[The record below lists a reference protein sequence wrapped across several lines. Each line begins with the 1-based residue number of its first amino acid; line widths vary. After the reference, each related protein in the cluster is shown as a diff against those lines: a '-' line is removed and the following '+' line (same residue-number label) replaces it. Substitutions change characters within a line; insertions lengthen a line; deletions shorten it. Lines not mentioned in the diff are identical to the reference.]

1 MSRHDES
8 SFREQIQ
15 RLTWPFWAANLMEM
29 IERLAYYGVRVV
41 IPIYIAQAD
50 EIGGL
55 HFTQSEKGFIFMWW
69 ALMQSA
75 LPVFT
80 GGFADRYGY
89 KRQIVVAILLKGLG
103 YLTMA
108 TQSEFWPFF
117 SGCLLLAAG
126 TAVFKPPVQGT
137 FVKTLTTETSGVGW
151 GIFYMVVNIG
161 GFLGPP
167 LAHFLYGYSW
177 PMVFYGCAVLV
188 SSNLLL
194 LLSYPRVDSGADRT
208 TGAWH
213 VVATTARHLLNGRLL
228 AFLLI
233 TSIFWAVLM
242 QLWDML
248 PNFIVDWVDSSSLA
262 GHLPVFMLSRDLSRG
277 PQIAQEWVI
286 NFNPFLIIL
295 IVAPLSW
302 FVNKKMRRLSS
313 MFYGFVIAGLGVY
326 AAGSSMSIYICLA
339 GIACFSV
346 GEMLC
351 SPKMNEYLGVI
362 APADKK
368 ALYMGYANFPIA
380 LGWGYGSFIGG
391 QIYERAGE
399 KAGLAL
405 RYMTEV
411 LKVKELPARTQA
423 FTKLTEM
430 LGQTPAQ
437 VTQLLWDKYDPS
449 RVWTPFAIAALLAA
463 LALFAFNRFAR
474 KWRDVNA

>member
-1 MSRHDES
+1 MSKPDES
-8 SFREQIQ
+8 SFWEQT
-15 RLTWPFWAANLMEM
+15 RGLTWPFWAANLMEM

-55 HFTQSEKGFIFMWW
+55 HFTQSEKGFIFLWW
-69 ALMQSA
+69 ALVQSA

-89 KRQIVVAILLKGLG
+89 KRQIVIAIVLKGLG
-103 YLTMA
+103 YCMMA
-108 TQSEFWPFF
+108 TQRAFWPFF
-117 SGCLLLAAG
+117 TGCLLLAAG
-126 TAVFKPPVQGT
+126 TAIFKPPIQGT
-137 FVKTLTTETSGVGW
+137 FVKTLTEKTSGVGW

-167 LAHFLYGYSW
+167 LAHFLVGYSW

-188 SSNLLL
+188 SFNVLW
-194 LLSYPRVDSGADRT
+194 LLSYGRVDSGADRST
-208 TGAWH
+208 RVLH
-213 VVATTARHLLNGRLL
+213 VVATTARQLLNGRLL
-228 AFLLI
+228 AFMLI
-233 TSIFWAVLM
+233 ASVFWAVLM

-262 GHLPVFMLSRDLSRG
+262 RHLPEFMLSRDFSRG

-286 NFNPFLIIL
+286 NFNPLLIVL
-295 IVAPLSW
+295 FVAPLSW
-302 FVNKKMRRLSS
+302 LVNKKMRRLTS
-313 MFYGFVIAGLGVY
+313 MFWGFVIASLGVY
-326 AAGSSMSIYICLA
+326 AAGSSMSISICLA

-362 APADKK
+362 APADQK
-368 ALYMGYANFPIA
+368 ALYMGYANIPMA
-380 LGWGYGSFIGG
+380 LGWGYGSFVGG
-391 QIYERAGE
+391 QMYERAGE

-405 RYMTEV
+405 RYMSEV
-411 LKVKELPARTQA
+411 LMVKELPERTQA
-423 FTKLTEM
+423 FSQLMEM
-430 LGQTPAQ
+430 LGQNSAQ

-449 RVWTPFAIAALLAA
+449 CVWTPFALAGLIAGV
-463 LALFAFNRFAR
+463 ALFVFNRLA
-474 KWRDVNA
+474 KNWRDVNA

>member
-1 MSRHDES
+1 MGRQEET
-8 SFREQIQ
+8 FWEQT
-15 RLTWPFWAANLMEM
+15 RGLTWPFWAANLMEM

-55 HFTQSEKGFIFMWW
+55 HFTQGDKGLIFMWW
-69 ALMQSA
+69 AVVQSA

-89 KRQIVVAILLKGLG
+89 KRQIVAAVFLKGLG
-103 YLTMA
+103 YLMMA
-108 TQSEFWPFF
+108 SQRQFWPFF
-117 SGCLLLAAG
+117 GGCLLLAAG
-126 TAVFKPPVQGT
+126 TAVFKPTIQGT
-137 FVKTLTTETSGVGW
+137 FVKTLTRETSGVGW
-151 GIFYMVVNIG
+151 GIFYMVVNVG

-167 LAHFLYGYSW
+167 LAHFLCGYSW
-177 PMVFYGCAVLV
+177 PAVFYGCAVLV
-188 SSNLLL
+188 SLNLLWL
-194 LLSYPRVDSGADRT
+194 LTYRRVDSGADRT
-208 TGAWH
+208 TNVWH
-213 VVATTARHLLNGRLL
+213 VAATTARELLNGRLL
-228 AFLLI
+228 AFMLI
-233 TSIFWAVLM
+233 ASIFWAVLM

-248 PNFIVDWVDSSSLA
+248 PNFIVDWVDSASLA
-262 GHLPVFMLSRDLSRG
+262 RHLPAFMLARDLSRG

-295 IVAPLSW
+295 CVAPLSW
-302 FVNKKMRRLSS
+302 FVNKKMRRLTS
-313 MFYGFVIAGLGVY
+313 MFWGFVIAGLGVY
-326 AAGSSMSIYICLA
+326 TAGSSQSIFICLA

-368 ALYMGYANFPIA
+368 ALYMGYANIPIA

-391 QIYERAGE
+391 QIYEQAGE

-405 RYMTEV
+405 RYLAEV
-411 LKVKELPARTQA
+411 LQVSELPPRTQA
-423 FTKLTEM
+423 FARLTEL
-430 LGQTPAQ
+430 LGQSPAA

-449 RVWTPFAIAALLAA
+449 RVWTPFAIAGLLAA
-463 LALFAFNRFAR
+463 VALFVFNHFAR
-474 KWRDVNA
+474 KWQDVNA